1 MSFARLVGFRFLR
14 PKRRQ
19 VLLSVISLIALTGV
33 AVGVAALIVV
43 LAVMTGFQDDVT
55 GKILGTLSHMV
66 VTRVGHAPITDWPE
80 LIKTLEEIDGVV
92 AATPF
97 LLQEVM
103 LTTGRSGT
111 GVILRGIDVASA
123 GKVTAITNSVEEGAL
138 EKLEEA
144 FVPLECLH
152 QFAAPATCTNAD
164 GELKRFPGIIL
175 GENLMNDLLKVVRD
189 QKVRAINPLGDVSAG
204 VAHPSPP
211 MDFTVVGSFNS
222 GFYEFDSKFAYV
234 DLKQAQKFFDL
245 QNNEVLG
252 IEIKVAD
259 IWKVSR
265 VARAIQE
272 KLGYGYS
279 TQTWQQ
285 MNRNLFSALKLEKL
299 VMFLLLGLI
308 VFVASLNIFSV
319 IYMVVMDKR
328 KSIAMLRAMGASAK
342 QIQRVFMV
350 QGMIITLIGT
360 AIGVTLGIGMCLLQ
374 IHYKLVSLDSSV
386 YYIDTLPMHPNPWD
400 VAVIALFALGFG
412 YIATLLPARIA
423 SRMDPVKT
431 LRYE

>member
-1 MSFARLVGFRFLR
+1 MSFARLVGLRFLR

-55 GKILGTLSHMV
+55 GKILGTLSHLV

-80 LIKTLEEIDGVV
+80 LVRALDDVEGVV

-111 GVILRGIDVASA
+111 GVILRGIDVETA
-123 GKVTAITNSVEEGAL
+123 GKVTAITNSVEPGAL
-138 EKLEEA
+138 DKLGETA
-144 FVPLECLH
+144 VPLECLH
-152 QFAAPATCTNAD
+152 QFAAPTYCTGAE
-164 GELKRFPGIIL
+164 GELVRYPGIIL
-175 GENLMNDLLKVVRD
+175 GENLMNDLLKVVKV
-189 QKVRAINPLGDVSAG
+189 QKGRAINPLGDVSAG
-204 VAHPSPP
+204 VTHPSPP
-211 MDFTVVGSFNS
+211 MDFTVAGSFTS
-222 GFYEFDSKFAYV
+222 GFYEFDSKFAYI

-259 IWKVSR
+259 IWEVNR

-272 KLGYGYS
+272 KLGYGYR

-350 QGMIITLIGT
+350 QGNIIALIGT
-360 AIGVTLGIGMCLLQ
+360 AIGVVLGIGMCLLQ
-374 IHYKLVSLDSSV
+374 IHYRLVPLDSSV
-386 YYIDTLPMHPNPWD
+386 YYIDTLPMQPNPRD
-400 VAVIALFALGFG
+400 VLLIALFALGFG
-412 YIATLLPARIA
+412 YLATILPARIA